1 METIDLF
8 HFDYIVI
15 GVIALSGFIA
25 FFRGFIQEALSLAL
39 WVIAFASSM
48 FLNQYL
54 DPYISEYLINSELRR
69 ILSII
74 LVLSSILMIILV
86 LLHKGKGSGLSD
98 LFGGGISSTSGGS
111 SVVEKNLDRI
121 TIVVGG
127 IWFASVIALSLLL
140 K

>member
-1 METIDLF
+1 MNL
-8 HFDYIVI
+8 
-15 GVIALSGFIA
+15 ALS
-25 FFRGFIQEALSLAL
+25 RL
-39 WVIAFASSM
+39 
-48 FLNQYL
+48 
-54 DPYISEYLINSELRR
+54 
-69 ILSII
+69 

-98 LFGGGISSTSGGS
+98 LFGGGISSTYGGS

-127 IWFASVIALSLLL
+127 IWFASVVALSLLL